1 MRRRDF
7 ILLLGGAAA
16 WPLVARAQQPA
27 MPVIGFMASYASS
40 ANPENLVALRQ
51 GLSEMGYIEGQ
62 NVAIEY
68 RFADGQY
75 DRLPLLAAELVRRQ
89 VNVIFAAGG
98 SGLYAKA
105 ATTTIPIVAMI
116 GGDPVKSGHVAS
128 LNQPEGNL
136 TGIALFAYSLGPKRL
151 EVLRELVPNAKL
163 IAAIVNPTNL
173 DAQSDKQDVEAAA
186 RTIGQRILV
195 LNASSESDFE
205 PAFAALIREK
215 ADALLVMADPYFNS
229 RRQQLIALAAHQ
241 AIPAI
246 YEWREFVAVGGLM
259 SYGASLRD
267 AWRQGGIYV
276 GKILKGAKPADLP
289 IMQAVKVE
297 LAINLKTAKAIGVE
311 FPTGILVRAD
321 EVIE

>member
-1 MRRRDF
+1 
-7 ILLLGGAAA
+7 
-16 WPLVARAQQPA
+16 
-27 MPVIGFMASYASS
+27 
-40 ANPENLVALRQ
+40 
-51 GLSEMGYIEGQ
+51 
-62 NVAIEY
+62 
-68 RFADGQY
+68 
-75 DRLPLLAAELVRRQ
+75 
-89 VNVIFAAGG
+89 
-98 SGLYAKA
+98 
-105 ATTTIPIVAMI
+105 
-116 GGDPVKSGHVAS
+116 
-128 LNQPEGNL
+128 
-136 TGIALFAYSLGPKRL
+136 
-151 EVLRELVPNAKL
+151 
-163 IAAIVNPTNL
+163 
-173 DAQSDKQDVEAAA
+173 VEAAA

-195 LNASSESDFE
+195 LDASNERGFE

-246 YEWREFVAVGGLM
+246 YEWREFVAAGGLM

-276 GKILKGAKPADLP
+276 GKILRGAKPGDLP